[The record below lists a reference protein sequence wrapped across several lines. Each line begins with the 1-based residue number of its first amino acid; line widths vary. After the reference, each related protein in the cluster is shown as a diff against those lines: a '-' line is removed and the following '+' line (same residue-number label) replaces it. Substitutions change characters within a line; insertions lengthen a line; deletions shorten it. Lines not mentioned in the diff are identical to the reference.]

1 MKRFIKRGIIYSV
14 PLLLVVLAVYIVDPY
29 YLFTNEEPYNE
40 VKFNIGYSFDQGRRY
55 KIFTYWNEPT
65 DKIILGAS
73 EINVI
78 TEHNIP
84 EEGWHS
90 LSFGGA
96 PLQESLHLYWDV
108 SREHKLSKVIIAPE
122 FIKYY
127 NAISSGDGDPY
138 YANFTYATSQSATS
152 FKIYNNKLDY
162 FIDKYTL
169 KTTWQYLLFKVSG
182 NSLQSIPKKN
192 KAEFWRS
199 QLDYAHEIYEGNVV
213 IKSKIPE
220 IVSLFEL
227 IKKDADINGTKVIIV
242 IPVQHLDLLKTEFQ
256 EGVYDTYK
264 EYIRMLVKTFGE
276 VHYFAY
282 TEGVSEDAEA
292 FSDPFHYLSAN
303 IYIDNIFGEGDRN
316 ILTLDNVEIKLNQ
329 IKQRLYPNE

>member
-1 MKRFIKRGIIYSV
+1 MKRFLKRGIIYSV
-14 PLLLVVLAVYIVDPY
+14 PLLLVVFAVYVVDPY
-29 YLFTNEEPYNE
+29 YLFTKKKSYNEE
-40 VKFNIGYSFDQGRRY
+40 KFKIGYSFDQGRRY

-65 DKIILGAS
+65 DKILLGAS

-84 EEGWHS
+84 EKGWHS

-96 PLQESLHLYWDV
+96 PLQESLQLYWEV

-138 YANFTYATSQSATS
+138 YANFMFATSQSATA
-152 FKIYNNKLDY
+152 FNIYNNKLDY

-182 NSLQSIPKKN
+182 NSLQSVPKIS

-199 QLDYAHEIYEGNVV
+199 QMDYAHKIYEGNVV
-213 IKSKIPE
+213 INSKIPE
-220 IVSLFEL
+220 IVRLFEL
-227 IKKDADINGTKVIIV
+227 IKKDAELNRTKVIIV
-242 IPVQHLDLLKTEFQ
+242 IPVQHLELLKTEFQ
-256 EGVYDTYK
+256 KGVYDIYK
-264 EYIRMLVKTFGE
+264 EYIRMLVRTFGE

-282 TEGVSEDAEA
+282 TEGISEDAEA
-292 FSDPFHYLSAN
+292 FSDPFHYLSAS
-303 IYIDNIFGEGDRN
+303 IYIDNLFGSVDSH
-316 ILTLDNVEIKLNQ
+316 ILKSNNVDIKLNQ